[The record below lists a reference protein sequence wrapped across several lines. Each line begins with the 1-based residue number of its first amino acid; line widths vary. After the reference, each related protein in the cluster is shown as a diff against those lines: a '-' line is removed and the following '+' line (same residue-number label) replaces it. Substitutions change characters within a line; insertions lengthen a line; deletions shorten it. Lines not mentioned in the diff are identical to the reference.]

1 MTFSKF
7 PKLTFWRVVL
17 VLILAAGFYST
28 LLRFAKGLGAA
39 TNLSDQFPWGLWIG
53 FDVLCGVGLAAGGF
67 TLAAIVYVFHIE
79 RFHPVLRPSILTAF
93 LGYALVAVALLYD
106 LGKPYN
112 IWHPLVMW
120 NPHSVMFEVAWCV
133 MLYLT
138 VLALEFSPAVLERFQ
153 LHKPLR
159 VIKAVTIPLVIVGVL
174 LSTLHQSS
182 LGSLFLIVPS
192 KLHPYWYSPLLPV
205 FFFISA
211 VGVGMAMVIFESNLS
226 SRAFGREI
234 EMPLLEVLGRAMA
247 VVLAIYGVLKFQDLW
262 GRGALS
268 HLREPSTET
277 VLFLLEITLG
287 LLIPLPLLLFRKVRE
302 DRDGLFGVAVLVI
315 TGFLLNRLNVSITG
329 LETSSGVHYFPRWT
343 EVAVT
348 LSIVGVGFLL
358 FSLAVR
364 YLNVMEPVSGHRA
377 RDTGYGTRDTGY
389 GVRDTGHG
397 TRDAGIATRA

>member
-1 MTFSKF
+1 MSFDKL
-7 PKLTFWRVVL
+7 PKLTFWRTVL
-17 VLILAAGFYST
+17 VVILAAGFYST
-28 LLRFAKGLGAA
+28 ILRFTRGLGAA
-39 TNLSDQFPWGLWIG
+39 TNLSDQFPWGIWIG
-53 FDVLCGVGLAAGGF
+53 FDVLCGVGMAAGGF
-67 TLAAIVYVFHIE
+67 TLAATVYVFHIE

-93 LGYALVAVALLYD
+93 LGYSLVATALMFD

-138 VLALEFSPAVLERFQ
+138 VLALEFSPAVLERFH

-159 VIKAVTIPLVIVGVL
+159 IVKAMTIPLVIAGVM

-182 LGSLFLIVPS
+182 LGSLYLIVPE
-192 KLHPYWYSPLLPV
+192 KLHPYWYSPLLPI

-211 VGVGMAMVIFESNLS
+211 VGVGLAMVIFESNLS
-226 SRAFGREI
+226 ARAFGREI

-247 VVLAIYGVLKFQDLW
+247 VVLAIYGLLKFQDLW
-262 GRGALS
+262 VRGALV
-268 HLREPSTET
+268 HLHELSTET
-277 VLFLLEITLG
+277 LLFTLEITLG
-287 LLIPLPLLLFRKVRE
+287 LLIPLPMLLFRKIRE
-302 DRDGLFGVAVLVI
+302 DRDGLFAVAVLVI

-329 LETSSGVHYFPRWT
+329 LEASSGVHYFPRWT

-364 YLNVMEPVSGHRA
+364 YLNVMEESTGHGTRV
-377 RDTGYGTRDTGY
+377 TGYGTRD
-389 GVRDTGHG
+389 
-397 TRDAGIATRA
+397 AGFEIRECGEL

>member
-1 MTFSKF
+1 MHLEKLPKF
-7 PKLTFWRVVL
+7 TFWRVVL

-28 LLRFAKGLGAA
+28 VLRFAKGLGAA
-39 TNLSDQFPWGLWIG
+39 TNLSDQFPWGIWIG

-67 TLAAIVYVFHIE
+67 TLAATVYVFHIE
-79 RFHPVLRPSILTAF
+79 RFHAVLRPSILTAF
-93 LGYALVAVALLYD
+93 LGYALVAVALLFD

-138 VLALEFSPAVLERFQ
+138 VLALEFSPAVLERFR
-153 LHKPLR
+153 LHTPLR
-159 VIKAVTIPLVIVGVL
+159 VVKAATIPLVITGVM

-182 LGSLFLIVPS
+182 LGSLFLIVPT

-211 VGVGMAMVIFESNLS
+211 VGVGLAMVIFESNLS

-247 VVLAIYGVLKFQDLW
+247 VVLAIYGLLKFQDLW

-277 VLFLLEITLG
+277 LLFVLEITLG

-329 LETSSGVHYFPRWT
+329 LEASSGVHYFPRWT

-364 YLNVMEPVSGHRA
+364 YLNVFERQVSGV
-377 RDTGYGTRDTGY
+377 GYQVSEKTSELELGDSLT
-389 GVRDTGHG
+389 
-397 TRDAGIATRA
+397 

>member
-1 MTFSKF
+1 MTFSKL
-7 PKLTFWRVVL
+7 PKLTFWRTVL

-28 LLRFAKGLGAA
+28 VLRFVKGLGAV
-39 TNLSDQFPWGLWIG
+39 TNLSDQFPWGIWIG

-67 TLAAIVYVFHIE
+67 TLAATVYVFHID
-79 RFHPVLRPSILTAF
+79 RFHAVLRPSILTAF
-93 LGYALVAVALLYD
+93 LGYSLVAVALLFD

-138 VLALEFSPAVLERFQ
+138 VLALEFSPAVLERFH

-159 VIKAVTIPLVIVGVL
+159 VVKAATIPLVIVGVM

-182 LGSLFLIVPS
+182 LGSLFLIVPT

-211 VGVGMAMVIFESNLS
+211 VSVGMAMVIFESNLS

-247 VVLAIYGVLKFQDLW
+247 VVLAIYGLLKFQDLW
-262 GRGALS
+262 SRGALS

-277 VLFLLEITLG
+277 LLFVLEMTLG
-287 LLIPLPLLLFRKVRE
+287 LLIPLPMLLFRKVRE
-302 DRDGLFGVAVLVI
+302 DRDSLFGVSVLVI

-329 LETSSGVHYFPRWT
+329 LEASSGVHYFPRWT

-364 YLNVMEPVSGHRA
+364 YLNVMEPSTGHGA
-377 RDTGYGTRDTGY
+377 RDTGDRIRQPEL
-389 GVRDTGHG
+389 V
-397 TRDAGIATRA
+397 TRA

>member
-1 MTFSKF
+1 MRIDKL

-39 TNLSDQFPWGLWIG
+39 TNLSDQFPWGIWIG

-79 RFHPVLRPSILTAF
+79 RFHAVLRPSILTAF
-93 LGYALVAVALLYD
+93 LGYALVAVALLFD

-112 IWHPLVMW
+112 IWHPLIMW

-133 MLYLT
+133 TLYLT
-138 VLALEFSPAVLERFQ
+138 VLALEFSPAVLERFH

-159 VIKAVTIPLVIVGVL
+159 IVKALTIPLVIVGVL

-182 LGSLFLIVPS
+182 LGSLYLIVPE

-211 VGVGMAMVIFESNLS
+211 LGVGLSMVIFESNLS
-226 SRAFGREI
+226 SRAFNREI
-234 EMPLLEVLGRAMA
+234 EMPLLEVLGRALA
-247 VVLAIYGVLKFQDLW
+247 VVLAIYGMLKLEDLW
-262 GRGALS
+262 SRGALV

-277 VLFLLEITLG
+277 ILFVLEITLG
-287 LLIPLPLLLFRKVRE
+287 VLIPLPMLLFRKIRE
-302 DRDGLFGVAVLVI
+302 DREGLFAVAVLVI

-329 LETSSGVHYFPRWT
+329 MEASSGVHYFPRWT

-364 YLNVMEPVSGHRA
+364 YLNVIEGKVSGVGGQVAEKTSDLEPLTLQR
-377 RDTGYGTRDTGY
+377 
-389 GVRDTGHG
+389 
-397 TRDAGIATRA
+397 

>member
-7 PKLTFWRVVL
+7 PKLTFWRAVL
-17 VLILAAGFYST
+17 VLVLAAGFYST
-28 LLRFAKGLGAA
+28 LLRFVKGLGAV
-39 TNLSDQFPWGLWIG
+39 TNLSDQFPWGIWIG

-67 TLAAIVYVFHIE
+67 TLAATVYVFHIE
-79 RFHPVLRPSILTAF
+79 RFHAVLRPSILTAF
-93 LGYALVAVALLYD
+93 LGYALVAVALLFD

-138 VLALEFSPAVLERFQ
+138 VLALEFSPAVLERFR
-153 LHKPLR
+153 LHTSLR
-159 VIKAVTIPLVIVGVL
+159 IVKAMTIPLVIVGVL

-182 LGSLFLIVPS
+182 LGSLFLIVPT

-211 VGVGMAMVIFESNLS
+211 VSVGIAMVIFESNLS

-247 VVLAIYGVLKFQDLW
+247 VVLAIYGLLKFEDLW

-302 DRDGLFGVAVLVI
+302 DRDGLFAVAVLVI

-329 LETSSGVHYFPRWT
+329 MEASSGVHYFPRWT

-364 YLNVMEPVSGHRA
+364 YLNVFERQVSGV
-377 RDTGYGTRDTGY
+377 GYQVSEETSDLASLT
-389 GVRDTGHG
+389 
-397 TRDAGIATRA
+397 

>member
-1 MTFSKF
+1 MTFSKL
-7 PKLTFWRVVL
+7 PKLTFWRAVL
-17 VLILAAGFYST
+17 VLVLAAGFYST
-28 LLRFAKGLGAA
+28 LLRFTKGLGAV
-39 TNLSDQFPWGLWIG
+39 TNLSDQFPWGIWIG
-53 FDVLCGVGLAAGGF
+53 FDVLCGVGMAAGGF
-67 TLAAIVYVFHIE
+67 TLAATVYVFHIE
-79 RFHPVLRPSILTAF
+79 RFHAVLRPSILTAF
-93 LGYALVAVALLYD
+93 LGYALVAVALLFD

-153 LHKPLR
+153 LHTSLR
-159 VIKAVTIPLVIVGVL
+159 IVKAMTIPLVVMGVL

-182 LGSLFLIVPS
+182 LGSLFLIVPT

-211 VGVGMAMVIFESNLS
+211 VSVGIAMVIFESNLS
-226 SRAFGREI
+226 SRAFGKEI

-247 VVLAIYGVLKFQDLW
+247 VVLAIYGLLKFEDLW
-262 GRGALS
+262 GRGALA
-268 HLREPSTET
+268 HLRDPSTET
-277 VLFLLEITLG
+277 VLFVLEIALG
-287 LLIPLPLLLFRKVRE
+287 LLIPLPALLFRKVRE
-302 DRDGLFGVAVLVI
+302 DRDGLFAVAVLVI

-329 LETSSGVHYFPRWT
+329 MEASSGVHYFPRWT

-358 FSLAVR
+358 FSLAVQ
-364 YLNVMEPVSGHRA
+364 YLNVFEREVSGVR
-377 RDTGYGTRDTGY
+377 RD
-389 GVRDTGHG
+389 
-397 TRDAGIATRA
+397 I

>member
-1 MTFSKF
+1 MRAGKSAMSFAKL
-7 PKLTFWRVVL
+7 PKITFWRAVL
-17 VLILAAGFYST
+17 AVILCAGFYST
-28 LLRFAKGLGAA
+28 LLRFTKGLGAA
-39 TNLSDQFPWGLWIG
+39 TNLTDRFPWGLWIG
-53 FDVLCGVGLAAGGF
+53 FDVICGVGLAAGGF
-67 TLAAIVYVFHIE
+67 TLAAIVYVFNLR
-79 RFHPVLRPSILTAF
+79 RFRPILRPAILTAF
-93 LGYALVAVALLYD
+93 LGYALVAVALLFD

-112 IWHPLVMW
+112 IWHPLIMW

-138 VLALEFSPAVLERFQ
+138 VLALEFSPAVLERFHLQ
-153 LHKPLR
+153 TPLR
-159 VIKAVTIPLVIVGVL
+159 VVKAATIPLVIAGVL

-211 VGVGMAMVIFESNLS
+211 VSVGLAMVIFESNLS
-226 SRAFGREI
+226 SRALGREI

-247 VVLAIYGVLKFQDLW
+247 VVLAIYGLLKFQDLW
-262 GRGALS
+262 GRGALV

-277 VLFLLEITLG
+277 VLFLLEMTLG
-287 LLIPLPLLLFRKVRE
+287 VLIPLPLLLFRKVRE

-329 LETSSGVHYFPRWT
+329 MEASSGVHYFPRWT

-364 YLNVMEPVSGHRA
+364 YLNVMEKQVPGVGYQVSGKTSDLA
-377 RDTGYGTRDTGY
+377 PL
-389 GVRDTGHG
+389 
-397 TRDAGIATRA
+397 A

>member
-1 MTFSKF
+1 MRIDKL

-39 TNLSDQFPWGLWIG
+39 TSLSDQFPWGLWIG

-67 TLAAIVYVFHIE
+67 TLAATVYVFHIE

-93 LGYALVAVALLYD
+93 LGYALVAVALLFD

-138 VLALEFSPAVLERFQ
+138 VLALEFSPVVLERFQ

-182 LGSLFLIVPS
+182 LGSLFLIVPE

-262 GRGALS
+262 ARGALA

-277 VLFLLEITLG
+277 VLFILEITLG
-287 LLIPLPLLLFRKVRE
+287 LLIPLPLLLFRKIRE
-302 DRDGLFGVAVLVI
+302 DRDSLFGVAVLVI

-364 YLNVMEPVSGHRA
+364 YLNVMEKQVSGV
-377 RDTGYGTRDTGY
+377 GYQVSRSIQPGAVNLTPGT
-389 GVRDTGHG
+389 
-397 TRDAGIATRA
+397 